1 MLSQK
6 LQDDLMTAYQK
17 VYEEK
22 TGHAAGDS
30 DTEKQASQ
38 LASDVRYKAKGK
50 VPQGATEEEKRKIF
64 LQILGASPA
73 PNVVKAMAKE
83 KLMGEKKKTVKED
96 KYDNRYSDNTGEE
109 SKKKKKALE
118 KKRGMKLDKH
128 PQFTREGASYGITK
142 GDGKPKGAM
151 AAFGKKEKDKKKTMK
166 EEQKA
171 PRMQKGAMAYD
182 GPNKERSEAADRV
195 LAKTKAKRK
204 KMKEE
209 YVDEKFGMGKM
220 ASAAKKMAITDAQ
233 KKALKA
239 KISLTKD
246 QKEVLGGRTTLG
258 KAVRIGAGAGA
269 LIATGRSMEAG
280 AQRKRDKEKKI
291 KLGSPNYSTSDKYS
305 SYNLKLD
312 HAPEGEL
319 IDEKMTGMTSM
330 ATTKLAQQMAKKVA
344 AKRIAK
350 KAGGMTSRKVEK
362 ANPPR
367 NTNINNSKSNNQGN
381 IGLGKK
387 VKIAAATTAAV
398 GGGYALGRKDERDA
412 QNQKKSGTIGEMKKI
427 KTKPKNP
434 RDMSKGVGQA
444 APVDYRTLAQS
455 YSPVGNIFNEKKMDP
470 VGMEDGDINNDGKK
484 DGTDKYLKNRR
495 DAIGKAI
502 AKKRGRVKEGFSAW
516 RIDLDFQEQVKK

>member
-30 DTEKQASQ
+30 DMEKQASQ

-83 KLMGEKKKTVKED
+83 KLMGEKKKKTVKED

-128 PQFTREGASYGITK
+128 PQFTREGSSYGITK

-209 YVDEKFGMGKM
+209 YVDEALGAAKI
-220 ASAAKKMAITDAQ
+220 ASAAKKMKITDAQ
-233 KKALKA
+233 KAALK
-239 KISLTKD
+239 KKVELTKG

-305 SYNLKLD
+305 SYNLKLG
-312 HAPEGEL
+312 HTPEGEL
-319 IDEKMTGMTSM
+319 IDEKKLVHGDYGNFVSGQKTSKNTEKPMTP
-330 ATTKLAQQMAKKVA
+330 QQ
-344 AKRIAK
+344 RY
-350 KAGGMTSRKVEK
+350 
-362 ANPPR
+362 
-367 NTNINNSKSNNQGN
+367 
-381 IGLGKK
+381 
-387 VKIAAATTAAV
+387 KIPE
-398 GGGYALGRKDERDA
+398 G
-412 QNQKKSGTIGEMKKI
+412 
-427 KTKPKNP
+427 
-434 RDMSKGVGQA
+434 
-444 APVDYRTLAQS
+444 
-455 YSPVGNIFNEKKMDP
+455 MDP
-470 VGMEDGDINNDGKK
+470 VGKEDGDINNDGKK
-484 DGTDKYLKNRR
+484 DGTDKYLANRR
-495 DAIGKAI
+495 KAIGKAI

-516 RIDLDFQEQVKK
+516 RIDLDFNEQVKK

>member
-30 DTEKQASQ
+30 DMEKQASQ

-83 KLMGEKKKTVKED
+83 KLMGEKKKKTVKED

-128 PQFTREGASYGITK
+128 PQFTREGTSYGITK

-209 YVDEKFGMGKM
+209 YVDEALGAAKI
-220 ASAAKKMAITDAQ
+220 ASAAKKMKITDAQ

-239 KISLTKD
+239 KISLTQG
-246 QKEVLGGRTTLG
+246 QKEVLGGRTALG

-312 HAPEGEL
+312 HTPEGEL
-319 IDEKMTGMTSM
+319 IG
-330 ATTKLAQQMAKKVA
+330 
-344 AKRIAK
+344 
-350 KAGGMTSRKVEK
+350 
-362 ANPPR
+362 
-367 NTNINNSKSNNQGN
+367 
-381 IGLGKK
+381 
-387 VKIAAATTAAV
+387 
-398 GGGYALGRKDERDA
+398 
-412 QNQKKSGTIGEMKKI
+412 
-427 KTKPKNP
+427 
-434 RDMSKGVGQA
+434 
-444 APVDYRTLAQS
+444 
-455 YSPVGNIFNEKKMDP
+455 EKKLVHGNYGNFVSGQKTSKNTEKPMTPQQRYKIPEGMDP
-470 VGMEDGDINNDGKK
+470 VGKEDGDINNDGKK

-502 AKKRGRVKEGFSAW
+502 AKKRGKVKERFSAW
-516 RIDLDFQEQVKK
+516 RIDLDFNEQVKK